1 MCARVLVRVWE
12 ECVLDKRKK
21 QEQQEQHPPGLPQAT
36 IGFIHSCLLC

>member
-21 QEQQEQHPPGLPQAT
+21 QEQHPPGLPQAT